1 MNPETVNGGALDDQY
16 RTALADEELLAAEY
30 HPHVRR
36 PAPARPAAGV
46 ESTMIDPRPRYARR
60 GLAYPPCPPGM
71 LREVHDAS

>member
-30 HPHVRR
+30 HPRVRR

-46 ESTMIDPRPRYARR
+46 EST
-60 GLAYPPCPPGM
+60 
-71 LREVHDAS
+71 